1 MKPNLRAHLP
11 LIWRHLTHKGT
22 LVKARMIT
30 PLQKNLLASVAS
42 IVILTSALLLFWLGH
57 NIKHQPTEKVI
68 IREVALVTPPPPPP
82 PPPVQQAMVETP
94 ITIQIQGSGAS
105 MQILTVEQNITLTK
119 PDIPPMAVNQTKWQ
133 PLEIDWDAF
142 ALDQLDDLPTL
153 LTPLKIDFP
162 KSLSRQGIKR
172 VLVKLEVMIDEQGQL
187 TLINIVKN
195 PYQEL
200 QGEIQRLIRSSRFSS
215 PKKDNHPVRARFV
228 WPIDIKS

>member
-1 MKPNLRAHLP
+1 MKAKL
-11 LIWRHLTHKGT
+11 
-22 LVKARMIT
+22 IT
-30 PLQKNLLASVAS
+30 PLQRNLLASIAS
-42 IVILTSALLLFWLGH
+42 IVILSSALLLFWLGH
-57 NIKHQPTEKVI
+57 NIKQQPPEKII

-82 PPPVQQAMVETP
+82 PAPAQQAMVETP

-119 PDIPPMAVNQTKWQ
+119 PDIPPMVVSQTKWQ
-133 PLEIDWDAF
+133 QLEIDWDAF

-162 KSLSRQGIKR
+162 KSLSRQGVKR

-187 TLINIVKN
+187 TLINIVNN

-200 QGEIQRLIRSSRFSS
+200 QGEIQRLIRSSRFSA
-215 PKKDNHPVRARFV
+215 PKKHNQPVRARFV
-228 WPIDIKS
+228 WPIEIKS